1 MLTERGVGGSV
12 TQPQRGLVM
21 ALWRRLKGGQ
31 ERKPEQKD
39 AKCSKY
45 AMNDRLLCRHTVS
58 RAKHTS
64 GRRES
69 QSPLQLAYPIGV
81 IIVTLLD
88 QGSLLKN

>member
-1 MLTERGVGGSV
+1 
-12 TQPQRGLVM
+12 M

-69 QSPLQLAYPIGV
+69 QSPFQFA
-81 IIVTLLD
+81 
-88 QGSLLKN
+88 